1 MKKYLILLPALL
13 VCYTLSAQLTV
24 GIDGGLSI
32 PTGQYAGTA
41 STSGNTL
48 NGYAKIGSCYDA
60 YVGFKFLPFI
70 GAMVQYG
77 ANNNSFDVAKL
88 NTSGTS
94 TFTTSGGDKIAEYL
108 IGPYFSIKLANIK
121 LEAKLLGGIVSSNY
135 PTITDNTSF
144 NGVTSSVSNSFDTG
158 NDFGFCAG
166 AKIKFMVAR
175 IVGIGLGV
183 DYLASSVSFQ
193 GVGNGNTYKMSEGV
207 IQATLGVSLD
217 L

>member
-1 MKKYLILLPALL
+1 MKKYLLLLPVALISF
-13 VCYTLSAQLTV
+13 TMKGQLNFGV
-24 GIDGGLSI
+24 DGGLSI
-32 PTGQYAGTA
+32 PTGQYAGTV

-60 YVGFKFLPFI
+60 YVGFKFLPVI
-70 GAMVQYG
+70 GAMVEYG
-77 ANNNSFDVAKL
+77 ANNNAFDVAKL

-108 IGPYFSIKLANIK
+108 VGPYFSISLVNIK
-121 LEAKLLGGIVSSNY
+121 LEAKLLGGIVSTNY
-135 PTITDNTSF
+135 PTITESSSF
-144 NGVTSSVSNSFDTG
+144 NGITSSVSNSFETG

-166 AKIKFMVAR
+166 AKIKFMVAP

-183 DYLASSVSFQ
+183 DYLGSNVTFKGALNSD
-193 GVGNGNTYKMSEGV
+193 TYKMSEGV
-207 IQATLGVSLD
+207 IQATLGVSID